1 MRNPQLLEYLLQ
13 ANRRVIDD
21 LTLTD
26 VVQLFDALYKS
37 QVTIP
42 NQIMDQFVQKFQD
55 QVTAKEL

>member
-1 MRNPQLLEYLLQ
+1 M
-13 ANRRVIDD
+13 IDD

-55 QVTAKEL
+55 QITAKEL

>member
-1 MRNPQLLEYLLQ
+1 MRNPQLLEYLLK

-21 LTLTD
+21 LTITD

>member
-1 MRNPQLLEYLLQ
+1 MRNPQLLEYLLK
-13 ANRRVIDD
+13 ANRRVIDH

>member
-1 MRNPQLLEYLLQ
+1 MRNPQLLEYLLM